1 MESKQ
6 LQVEYEATDSLIPY
20 ANNANIHSDE
30 QIEQIMA
37 SIKEFGF
44 NDPIG
49 VWTNAEGKT
58 EIVEGHGR
66 VMAAKKLGID
76 KLPVIHLDSLTD
88 EQRRAYTHVHNQ
100 QTRNSKFD
108 WEILDMEM
116 AELDFEFEELGF
128 DPINIADAINYEGKV
143 FEEDDE
149 IKEYSDRAEDEY
161 LKSYNVIIACFSEED
176 QLMLKKKLGIP
187 EEERLKRL
195 YTVEELF

>member
-100 QTRNSKFD
+100 QTRNSEFD
-108 WEILDMEM
+108 WEMLDMEM

-195 YTVEELF
+195 YTVEELL